1 MKRALTTEEK
11 QVISQAILNKI
22 IRTYPE
28 EIHPTVYSCA
38 SETRPHKL
46 CEEEYILDC
55 LNRIVDRSAQMEDNA
70 KKIGES
76 AKKLI

>member
-11 QVISQAILNKI
+11 QVISQAMLNKI
-22 IRTYPE
+22 ITTYPE
-28 EIHPTVYSCA
+28 DIHPTLYSCV
-38 SETRPHKL
+38 STTRPHNN
-46 CEEEYILDC
+46 CREEYILDC
-55 LNRIVDRSAQMEDNA
+55 LNRIVDRSEQMEENA